1 MAGLYPFELADPT
14 SGSEGGFPWG
24 LVTALAVPIRNVGAD
39 DILQNIVYFL
49 PWGGISYLFLG
60 SPRWRIHTLV
70 LLAVSVG
77 ATVSLAI
84 ELCQVFFFRHP
95 SVFDV
100 LANTLGAAL
109 GALLCTL
116 RPIDGRYIAARFLA
130 RAQQSR
136 VLWLLVILFGA
147 VPLIVSVSNSP
158 WFDFHNWNRNYT
170 FQLANEASFDRPWLG
185 TIYLAAIYDRALTPE
200 EIARHYQLGASKEA
214 LEHRGKSGPIA
225 SYTFGEGRG
234 TEVHD
239 VSGFGPPLNLALYPS
254 SHFRWL
260 PDRNGIEILQPAILK
275 SEGPARKL
283 FDAFRTRSELSFEVW
298 MMPASVKQ
306 NGPARIVS
314 LSHDSAA
321 RNFTV
326 SQAGADID
334 FRLRTAI
341 SGTNGKAV
349 NLRTRNGFLA
359 VNKFHLVATYKDGV
373 ERLYVDGCEHPDKV
387 DLKKADIIVAFSIN
401 KNPVAQIAY
410 SLFYF
415 FPVSFFF
422 SFVFSRRFGGFL
434 TTSLLPAALAVGLL
448 SMAEVFQAYIFS
460 RAIDLSLLTY
470 GVIAAITG
478 TFGGRIL
485 AGGTRGQRRDSISLP
500 S

>member
-1 MAGLYPFELADPT
+1 MAGLYPFELADAT
-14 SGSEGGFPWG
+14 SGFDGGFPWG
-24 LVTALAVPIRNVGAD
+24 LVTALAVPIESVRAK

-49 PWGGISYLFLG
+49 PWGAISYYFLG
-60 SPRWRIHTLV
+60 SPRWRTHTLV
-70 LLAVSVG
+70 LTAALVG

-95 SVFDV
+95 SFFDV

-109 GALLCTL
+109 GALICTL
-116 RPIDGRYIAARFLA
+116 SPIDGRDVAARFLA
-130 RAQQSR
+130 RAERWR
-136 VLWLLVILFGA
+136 VLWLLVVLFGA

-158 WFDFHNWNRNYT
+158 WFDFHNWNRAYT
-170 FQLANEASFDRPWLG
+170 FQLANEASLDRPWLG
-185 TIYLAAIYDRALTPE
+185 TLYLAAIYDRALMPE
-200 EIARHYQLGASKEA
+200 EITRQYQLGAPKEA
-214 LEHRGKSGPIA
+214 LERRGKSGPIA

-239 VSGFGPPLNLALYPS
+239 VSGFGQPLNLALHPS

-275 SEGPARKL
+275 SEGPAGKL
-283 FDAFRTRSELSFEVW
+283 FDAFRTRNELSFEVW
-298 MMPASVKQ
+298 MMPAGVKQ

-314 LSHDSAA
+314 LSHDSAT

-359 VNKFHLVATYKDGV
+359 VKKFHLVATYKDGV
-373 ERLYVDGCEHPDKV
+373 ERLYVDGREHPDKV
-387 DLKKADIIVAFSIN
+387 DLKKADIIVAFNTN

-410 SLFYF
+410 GLFYF

-422 SFVFSRRFGGFL
+422 SFVFSRRSWGFTATL
-434 TTSLLPAALAVGLL
+434 LLSAAVAVSLL
-448 SMAEVFQAYIFS
+448 SIAEVFQAYLFS
-460 RAIDLSLLTY
+460 RSIDLSLLSY
-470 GVIAAITG
+470 GLITG
-478 TFGGRIL
+478 IAGAFSGAIL
-485 AGGTRGQRRDSISLP
+485 ARGMPVPRRDSLSL
-500 S
+500 